1 LKEIDHLKV
10 SVIIPTYNRKDELE
24 KLLHSLNN
32 QTLPPS
38 QFEII
43 IVDDGSSD
51 GTEEWLMKHKDQ
63 YSIEIFLY
71 AQVHEG
77 TGAARNLGMEKARGD
92 IFAFIDTDCVAHPEW
107 LEHLMKPFHAEKVGA
122 VGGSEVINDKDPL
135 LMRCFH
141 YLMTS
146 PLTTGGLRGKRG
158 RRLAHFYPRGFSMA
172 ISRKAYYSTK
182 KFRKIFHAYAD
193 DIELSYLI
201 KRKGYDLIYQDSA
214 KVYHRRRSTLIQ
226 FVKQTFHMGK
236 ARITLARLHPSSLEP
251 LHTLPAFSILFL
263 FLLIPLS
270 ICWPPVLIILELYL
284 GLGVL
289 YLIIVAIDSALKLNS
304 LKTFFLTPLLF
315 ILQQGA
321 YGSGF
326 LASLLSRKWENPT

>member
-1 LKEIDHLKV
+1 LEEINHLRI

-24 KLLHSLNN
+24 KLLYSLNN

-43 IVDDGSSD
+43 VVDDGSSD

-63 YSIEIFLY
+63 FKVKTSFYT
-71 AQVHEG
+71 QVHG
-77 TGAARNLGMEKARGD
+77 GPGAARNLGMEKAHGD
-92 IFAFIDTDCVAHPEW
+92 IFAFTDTDCITEPEW
-107 LEHLMKPFHAEKVGA
+107 LEHLIKPFNLEKVGA
-122 VGGSEVINDKDPL
+122 VGGREIINDKDPL

-158 RRLAHFYPRGFSMA
+158 KRLARFYPRTFNMA
-172 ISRKAYYSTK
+172 ISRRAYHATEGFK
-182 KFRKIFHAYAD
+182 KMFHAE
-193 DIELSYLI
+193 DIELSYRI
-201 KRKGYDLIYQDSA
+201 KKKGFDLIYEDSA
-214 KVYHRRRSTLIQ
+214 KVYHLRRNQLTQ
-226 FVKQTFHMGK
+226 FLKQTFHMGK

-251 LHTLPAFSILFL
+251 LHILPAISLIFL
-263 FLLIPLS
+263 FVLFFFSMCWHTAFLILK
-270 ICWPPVLIILELYL
+270 LYL

-289 YLIIVAIDSALKLNS
+289 YLIIVGINSTMKLHTLKA
-304 LKTFFLTPLLF
+304 FFLMPIFF

-326 LASLLSRKWENPT
+326 LASLLSRKGKNPT

>member
-1 LKEIDHLKV
+1 MEETNHPKI
-10 SVIIPTYNRKDELE
+10 SVIIPTYNRKNELE
-24 KLLHSLNN
+24 KLLYSLNN

-43 IVDDGSSD
+43 VVDDGSSD

-63 YSIEIFLY
+63 LKVKTSLY
-71 AQVHEG
+71 TQVHG
-77 TGAARNLGMEKARGD
+77 GPGAARNLGMEKAHGD
-92 IFAFIDTDCVAHPEW
+92 IFGFTDTDCITEPEW
-107 LEHLMKPFHAEKVGA
+107 LEHLIKPFISEKVGA
-122 VGGSEVINDKDPL
+122 VGGREIINDKDPL

-158 RRLAHFYPRGFSMA
+158 KRLACFYPRTFNMA
-172 ISRKAYYSTK
+172 ISRRAYHATEGFK
-182 KFRKIFHAYAD
+182 KMFHAE
-193 DIELSYLI
+193 DIELSFRI
-201 KRKGYDLIYQDSA
+201 KKKGFELIYEDSA
-214 KVYHRRRSTLIQ
+214 KVYHRRRSTIIQ
-226 FVKQTFHMGK
+226 FVKQIFHMGK

-251 LHTLPAFSILFL
+251 LHTLPAISLIFLCVLFFSSMCWHPA
-263 FLLIPLS
+263 LLT
-270 ICWPPVLIILELYL
+270 LELYL
-284 GLGVL
+284 GLGLL

-326 LASLLSRKWENPT
+326 LASLLSRKGENPT

>member
-1 LKEIDHLKV
+1 LEETNHPKI
-10 SVIIPTYNRKDELE
+10 SVIIPTYNRKNELE
-24 KLLHSLNN
+24 KLLYSLNN

-43 IVDDGSSD
+43 VVDDGSSD

-63 YSIEIFLY
+63 LKVKTSLY
-71 AQVHEG
+71 TQVHG
-77 TGAARNLGMEKARGD
+77 GPGAARNLGMEKAHGD
-92 IFAFIDTDCVAHPEW
+92 IFGFTDTDCITEPEW
-107 LEHLMKPFHAEKVGA
+107 LEHLIKPFISEKVGA
-122 VGGSEVINDKDPL
+122 VGGREIINDKDPL

-158 RRLAHFYPRGFSMA
+158 RRLAHFYPRTFNMA
-172 ISRKAYYSTK
+172 ISRRAYHATEGFK
-182 KFRKIFHAYAD
+182 KMFHAE
-193 DIELSYLI
+193 DIELCYRI
-201 KRKGYDLIYQDSA
+201 KKKGFDLIYEDSA

-226 FVKQTFHMGK
+226 FVKQIFHMGK
-236 ARITLARLHPSSLEP
+236 ARVTLARLHPSSLEP
-251 LHTLPAFSILFL
+251 LHTLPALPLLFL

-270 ICWPPVLIILELYL
+270 VCWHPALLILELYL

-289 YLIIVAIDSALKLNS
+289 YLIIVAIDSALKLHS

-326 LASLLSRKWENPT
+326 LKSLISHKEQKST